1 MLADREMKKSEPK
14 LGEKIDVKESTVNY
28 YKRLLDEIST
38 TYKNFLD
45 EKTSIQILQSHG
57 RFKECLD
64 FAEKL
69 GKYEEIILNYINE
82 KAYSKAVE
90 RIINYIENLSVMRNK
105 ATPEDKKNRD
115 QQIVSLLDFI
125 LKHSKELI
133 LNDESKRP
141 MSRRL
146 SANSVRDAPKRSV
159 QLHRQQ
165 QEDQDSEL
173 LDGAARQQGSC
184 RSEELPRRT

>member
-1 MLADREMKKSEPK
+1 MKKSEPK

-90 RIINYIENLSVMRNK
+90 RIINYIV
-105 ATPEDKKNRD
+105 ATTSSIKVTFSEDGQSTQEK
-115 QQIVSLLDFI
+115 QVAGMIDFI
-125 LKHSKELI
+125 LKHSKELVW
-133 LNDESKRP
+133 N
-141 MSRRL
+141 
-146 SANSVRDAPKRSV
+146 N
-159 QLHRQQ
+159 
-165 QEDQDSEL
+165 
-173 LDGAARQQGSC
+173 GGS
-184 RSEELPRRT
+184 PG

>member
-1 MLADREMKKSEPK
+1 MKKSEPK
-14 LGEKIDVKESTVNY
+14 LGEKIDVKEEWVKY
-28 YKRLLDEIST
+28 YRDLLSELST

-57 RFKECLD
+57 RFKECLE

-82 KAYSKAVE
+82 KAYGKAVE

-105 ATPEDKKNRD
+105 ATPEDKKSRD

-133 LNDESKRP
+133 LNDESNLSL
-141 MSRRL
+141 SRRIF
-146 SANSVRDAPKRSV
+146 A
-159 QLHRQQ
+159 
-165 QEDQDSEL
+165 DSL
-173 LDGAARQQGSC
+173 
-184 RSEELPRRT
+184 